1 MIVISE
7 ADLGIVCEAGKC
19 TGTATYIVTVHA
31 QETLHRLYCSECT
44 ALLVDGASKVLRDR
58 DAGPLH
64 EHVETEY
71 LLTGVSI
78 NV

>member
-1 MIVISE
+1 MTVISE
-7 ADLGIVCEAGKC
+7 ADLGIVCESGKC
-19 TGTATYIVTVHA
+19 TGTATYIVTVRTH
-31 QETLHRLYCSECT
+31 ETLHRLYCSECT
-44 ALLVDGASKVLRDR
+44 AILVDGAAKLLRDN

-78 NV
+78 NA